1 MSELTKAEQRRI
13 VQRAR
18 FGTFLVNEYIKPTSQ
33 TLSRSIPRLLSDSE
47 IAELTRRELNALSS
61 QVRKEFI
68 QNWDSMWLDINN
80 DLERLAA
87 NEMKFTAGLY
97 SEFTT
102 ATFAI
107 PKIDLVLGAI
117 NNSIMS
123 LTSGQLVQSGTWAQ
137 FINRNK
143 NSTYSLIDGI
153 IKLGWRDGV
162 TNQDIVTQLRG
173 KYNRKTKQYEG
184 GVLNGAAVNRAET
197 LARTGTSHYSAVARD
212 ELMQA
217 NSDIIE
223 SRILYATF
231 DSRTSDICI
240 ARHLQEWDIEDDNYP
255 RLPFHFNERSVYLF
269 RIDGETPF
277 TGKRASKGAEGG
289 QQVDADLTMTEWLKS
304 QPKSFV
310 VETLGKTRAELFLD
324 GGLSINK
331 FVDMQ
336 GRKLSLAELESTT
349 DGAKAFKKAGLSD

>member
-1 MSELTKAEQRRI
+1 MAAFTAE
-13 VQRAR
+13 V
-18 FGTFLVNEYIKPTSQ
+18 
-33 TLSRSIPRLLSDSE
+33 
-47 IAELTRRELNALSS
+47 RREFTQEWN
-61 QVRKEFI
+61 
-68 QNWDSMWLDINN
+68 SMWDDINK
-80 DLERLAA
+80 DLNRLAA

-102 ATFAI
+102 AALTI
-107 PKIDLVLGAI
+107 PKLDVVLGAI

-137 FINRNK
+137 FISQNR
-143 NSTYSLIDGI
+143 NSTYALIDGI
-153 IKLGWRDGV
+153 IKQGWRDGV
-162 TNQDIVTQLRG
+162 TNQDMVIQLRG

-184 GVLNGAAVNRAET
+184 GVLNGVSNARAES

-212 ELMQA
+212 ELMRS
-217 NSDIIE
+217 NSDIVE

-231 DSRTSDICI
+231 DNRTSDICI
-240 ARHLQEWDIEDDNYP
+240 SRHLQEWDIEDDTYP

-289 QQVDADLTMTEWLKS
+289 QQVDADLTMTQWLKY

-310 VETLGKTRAELFLD
+310 EETLGKTRAELFLD
-324 GGLSINK
+324 GGFPINK
-331 FVDMQ
+331 FTDMQ
-336 GRKLSLAELESTT
+336 GRTLTLSELEATT
-349 DGAKAFKKAGLSD
+349 DGAKAFKKAGLSE